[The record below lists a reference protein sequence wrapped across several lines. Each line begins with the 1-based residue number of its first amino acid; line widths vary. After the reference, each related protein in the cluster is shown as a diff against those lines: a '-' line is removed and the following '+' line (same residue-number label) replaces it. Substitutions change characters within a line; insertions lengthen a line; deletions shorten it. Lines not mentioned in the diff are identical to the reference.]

1 MPRICVFNGCCKHA
15 NFAFAENNAS
25 RCKAHIET
33 GMIDV
38 NNKRCTFIDC
48 NKQPVYGFEG
58 NKPCRCKTHAEFGM
72 MDVNSKRCSFVACKT
87 RPSYGFE
94 GQKPCL
100 CKAHAQIG
108 MVDVVNTRCII
119 TGCNKI
125 PNYAFDEEKPSHC
138 KVHAEIG
145 MVDNVSRRCRFL
157 DCNKRP
163 SYGFEGQK
171 SCCCKTHAEIDMVDV
186 THKSCKIIG
195 CNTRPGYGFEG
206 QQPTHCKTHVE
217 FGMVDVRSKR
227 CMLCPTHVKTKKYRG
242 YCIRCFMYTFPDI
255 PVSRNYKVKERHIHE
270 HLESIYKDQFT
281 YNKQISNGCSRRIP
295 DWFFE
300 CYTHSVIVECDEEQ
314 HEAYD
319 TACDNKRTME
329 IFQDL
334 GNRPIVFI
342 RFNPDKYTDRNNKK
356 HVSSFKYHK
365 ISGVPIIRNDTEWN
379 QRLETLTKT
388 IDHHVRNIPNKE
400 ITNVKLFFD
409 A

>member
-1 MPRICVFNGCCKHA
+1 MVNVVNRRCTFSDCKKQPTYG
-15 NFAFAENNAS
+15 FQGQKPC
-25 RCKAHIET
+25 RCKAHIEN
-33 GMIDV
+33 GMV
-38 NNKRCTFIDC
+38 NVKDKRCRFLNCNTRPTYGFEGQKPCLCKAHAQIGMVDVVNRRCMMTGC
-48 NKQPVYGFEG
+48 NKQPV
-58 NKPCRCKTHAEFGM
+58 
-72 MDVNSKRCSFVACKT
+72 
-87 RPSYGFE
+87 YGFE

-108 MVDVVNTRCII
+108 MVDVVNTRCTI
-119 TGCNKI
+119 TSCNKI
-125 PNYAFDEEKPSHC
+125 P
-138 KVHAEIG
+138 V
-145 MVDNVSRRCRFL
+145 
-157 DCNKRP
+157 
-163 SYGFEGQK
+163 
-171 SCCCKTHAEIDMVDV
+171 
-186 THKSCKIIG
+186 
-195 CNTRPGYGFEG
+195 YGFEG
-206 QQPTHCKTHVE
+206 QQPSHCKTHVE

-227 CMLCPTHVKTKKYRG
+227 CMLCPTHAKTKKYRG

-255 PVSRNYKVKERHIHE
+255 PVSRNYKVKERHVHE
-270 HLESIYKDQFT
+270 HLESIYKDKFT

-319 TACDNKRTME
+319 TACDNKRNME

-342 RFNPDKYTDRNNKK
+342 RFNPDKYTDKNNKK